1 MFGIVGGGRKIWRG
15 ISICFVA
22 LFFAVNQAHA
32 YKPPP
37 PPPPLHV
44 LIDRANN
51 GDSAAQRLLGMQY
64 LRGENGAKR
73 DRAEARKWFSLAAQ
87 STDRDGVQAKWML
100 GMMFYYGIG
109 GQAEKQRG
117 LELQQEVVAQNNMYL
132 ALGEQ
137 YYQAG
142 KFSDAATILAKGIRP
157 GGWPPGEAVAQRLLG
172 LMHLRGDGVAR
183 NDIEAFNHFCRAA
196 FGDDGIAMMFLAGM
210 YAEGNGVEKNHVFQK
225 VLLKGAAKRG
235 VDFSKSAFKDSVASV
250 VSDGEV
256 IKQLLKPAE
265 LNDSNA
271 LYSLGLA
278 YRSGRGVA
286 ASDELAVMYL
296 ENPVHQANADASFQL
311 AEVLASIPKEFRD
324 RGREHNLLSSAAQR
338 GHVYAMYRLAMHISE
353 NAQNAAYDLDYARGF
368 HLGGIEELASRTAG
382 HASESYQWLT
392 KAGQLGIAASYSAIA
407 SRYAPG
413 CAGCPRYVPIDNNLQ
428 MKYAQLAA
436 ENGHVPSMVGLG
448 YYYSNTFSGNSGV
461 SRDIVKA
468 RRWFSKAAE
477 QHAVF
482 AYDSVLAAR
491 RQMKVHAIGGD
502 SSSDKRSNPEIC
514 GRMVSP

>member
-1 MFGIVGGGRKIWRG
+1 MFGIVGGGRNIWRG
-15 ISICFVA
+15 ISFYFVA
-22 LFFAVNQAHA
+22 LFLAANQSYA
-32 YKPPP
+32 YKPSP
-37 PPPPLHV
+37 PPPPLQV
-44 LIDRANN
+44 LIDRANS
-51 GDSAAQRLLGMQY
+51 GDSMAQHLLGMQH

-73 DRAEARKWFSLAAQ
+73 DRIEARKWFSLAAQ
-87 STDRDGVQAKWML
+87 STDRDDVQAKWML
-100 GMMFYYGIG
+100 GMMFYYGVG

-117 LELQQEVVAQNNMYL
+117 LELQQEVVTQNNMYL

-157 GGWPPGEAVAQRLLG
+157 GGWPPGEAAAHRLLG

-183 NDIEAFNHFCRAA
+183 NDIEVFNHFCRAA

-210 YAEGNGVEKNHVFQK
+210 YAEGNGVEKNHGFQK
-225 VLLKGAAKRG
+225 LLLQEAAKRG
-235 VDFSKSAFKDSVASV
+235 VDFSKSAFKNSVPSV

-256 IKQLLKPAE
+256 IKQLLKLAE
-265 LNDSNA
+265 SGDSNA

-278 YRSGRGVA
+278 YRSGRGVV
-286 ASDELAVMYL
+286 ASDELAVKYL
-296 ENPVHQANADASFQL
+296 ENPIRQANADAAFQL

-324 RGREHNLLSSAAQR
+324 RNREHSLLLSAAQR
-338 GHVYAMYRLAMHISE
+338 GHVHATYRLAMHIRE
-353 NAQNAAYDLDYARGF
+353 NAQNAAYDVDYARAF

-392 KAGQLGIAASYSAIA
+392 KAGQFGIAASYSAIA

-413 CAGCPRYVPIDNNLQ
+413 CEGCPRYAPIDRNLQ
-428 MKYAQLAA
+428 MKYTQLAA
-436 ENGHVPSMVGLG
+436 ENGHVPSMVSLG
-448 YYYSNTFSGNSGV
+448 YDYANTFSGKSGV
-461 SRDIVKA
+461 SQDIVNA

-482 AYDSVLAAR
+482 AYGSVLAAR

-502 SSSDKRSNPEIC
+502 NAPDKRPNPEIC